1 MKKEIEEDIRRKKD
15 LPGSWTGRI
24 DIVKNGQYVPNTVYT
39 FKAIPN
45 TITTLLF
52 TKSGSLYFATFF
64 HCIAIFANVL
74 QSGWL
79 L

>member
-15 LPGSWTGRI
+15 LPGSWTSRT
-24 DIVKNGQYVPNTVYT
+24 DIVKMVNIPNTVYT
-39 FKAIPN
+39 FSAIPI
-45 TITTLLF
+45 TITTQLF
-52 TKSGSLYFATFF
+52 TKSGSLYFAAFF
-64 HCIAIFANVL
+64 HCIAIFANVH